1 MSNWFTNLGSE
12 LSTAL
17 GAAGSALTPTQLT
30 KALKGVFASK
40 YATVIAE
47 LQALKGLGPMGPS
60 AQLNAS
66 ITIIEQQLVPLTPAA
81 GRVRLSLR
89 DLGSDRKARR
99 GERAAVGFP
108 GRVGDQ
114 RPSERDVIR

>member
-1 MSNWFTNLGSE
+1 MSNWLTNLGSE

-66 ITIIEQQLVPLTPAA
+66 ITIIEQQLVPLTPPQAEYGFLSGLAGLIGKPDAA
-81 GRVRLSLR
+81 SAQQWDSLAVSAIS
-89 DLGSDRKARR
+89 DLQNAS
-99 GERAAVGFP
+99 
-108 GRVGDQ
+108 
-114 RPSERDVIR
+114 